1 MDCCLEDYTNA
12 HLSFLTFITWTRSL
26 YFIVLWLWIPVLWVL
41 LRHVSLRIWIACK
54 ADIPFCNYS
63 LSKTF
68 FKVSHQE
75 IITEMVTSSSLEF
88 HFQHT
93 VGTKIIEDIVVLI
106 RLLCHKLAPSR
117 YRVFSRM
124 PWTKNINEI
133 IYIFSSCLFNYA
145 KSIKTI

>member
-1 MDCCLEDYTNA
+1 
-12 HLSFLTFITWTRSL
+12 
-26 YFIVLWLWIPVLWVL
+26 
-41 LRHVSLRIWIACK
+41 
-54 ADIPFCNYS
+54 
-63 LSKTF
+63 
-68 FKVSHQE
+68 
-75 IITEMVTSSSLEF
+75 MVTSSSLEF

-133 IYIFSSCLFNYA
+133 IYIFSSCFFNYA
-145 KSIKTI
+145 ESIKTIYVSGRIINECGTIGVMITGRGNRSTHRKTALL